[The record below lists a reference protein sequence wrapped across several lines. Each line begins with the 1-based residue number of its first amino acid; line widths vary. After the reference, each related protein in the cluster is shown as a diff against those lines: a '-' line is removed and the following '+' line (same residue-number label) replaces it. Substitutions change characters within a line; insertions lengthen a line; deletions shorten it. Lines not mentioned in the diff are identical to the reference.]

1 MTRYKLVNGETIE
14 LTAEE
19 EAQLNAEEQAW
30 ADGAFDRAIKS
41 LREDRNNKLKETD
54 YFALSDV
61 TMTDEM
67 KNYRQELRDIT
78 DGLTTEEEV
87 KAVVFPTKPN

>member
-19 EAQLNAEEQAW
+19 EAQLNAEEQTW

-78 DGLTTEEEV
+78 NGLTTVAEV
-87 KAVVFPTKPN
+87 EAVTFPTKPE